1 MRRRRIITYTA
12 AIAAAACA
20 VMLSGCGD
28 ATPFGETSSIAVSQS
43 EAEDI
48 NSIATGAYQNDVKPM
63 SNGKRIRLTAGGE
76 EVVLLLYQNSA
87 ADALLER
94 LPLELSFFEASEEE
108 LQTDQLEEPLSLG
121 KEQPGYDPIAGE
133 AVLYAKWENLV
144 IFTED
149 MPYSEDVV
157 PIGVVI
163 SGLDVISNQTED
175 FTAILEQVTEE

>member
-1 MRRRRIITYTA
+1 
-12 AIAAAACA
+12 
-20 VMLSGCGD
+20 
-28 ATPFGETSSIAVSQS
+28 
-43 EAEDI
+43 
-48 NSIATGAYQNDVKPM
+48 M
-63 SNGKRIRLTAGGE
+63 SNGKKARFMVNGE

-94 LPLELSFFEASEEE
+94 TPLELSFFEASEGE

>member
-1 MRRRRIITYTA
+1 MKKRRMTA
-12 AIAAAACA
+12 FKAALLVAACA
-20 VMLSGCGD
+20 VLLAGCGD
-28 ATPFGETSSIAVSQS
+28 AAESEKSDSAAASQS
-43 EAEDI
+43 AVEDT
-48 NSIATGAYQNDVKPM
+48 NSVATGAYPNDVKPM
-63 SNGKRIRLTAGGE
+63 SNGKKARLMVDGE

-94 LPLELSFFEASEEE
+94 MPLELSFFEASEGE